1 MKNPSSVL
9 ITGASGGIGAA
20 LARVYARPGVTL
32 ALTGRAADRLDAA
45 AAAAAAAGAAVTTRA
60 FDVRD
65 RAALTAWIA
74 ECDAARPLDLVI
86 ANAGITGGHHG
97 PGRDETLDEIHRLI
111 EINFLAACDTIH
123 AALPA
128 MRRRGRGQVALMS
141 SLAGL
146 RGLPYSPGYSASK
159 AALVAYAEALRASLR
174 ADGIGVAVILPG
186 FIDTPM
192 LARVHGPKP
201 LTMAPDRA
209 ARLIRRGLERGRSRI
224 AFPLPLY
231 WLSRAAMLL
240 PGPAVDMFLNR
251 FSVSVT
257 GYE

>member
-1 MKNPSSVL
+1 VL
-9 ITGASGGIGAA
+9 TF
-20 LARVYARPGVTL
+20 R
-32 ALTGRAADRLDAA
+32 RAP
-45 AAAAAAAGAAVTTRA
+45 AGAGDAGSYAFLPDGIVLVKDGRVEAV
-60 FDVRD
+60 
-65 RAALTAWIA
+65 
-74 ECDAARPLDLVI
+74 
-86 ANAGITGGHHG
+86 G
-97 PGRDETLDEIHRLI
+97 PT
-111 EINFLAACDTIH
+111 
-123 AALPA
+123 
-128 MRRRGRGQVALMS
+128 
-141 SLAGL
+141 
-146 RGLPYSPGYSASK
+146 
-159 AALVAYAEALRASLR
+159 ASLLPR
-174 ADGIGVAVILPG
+174 LGGAPVDHFPDKLILPG